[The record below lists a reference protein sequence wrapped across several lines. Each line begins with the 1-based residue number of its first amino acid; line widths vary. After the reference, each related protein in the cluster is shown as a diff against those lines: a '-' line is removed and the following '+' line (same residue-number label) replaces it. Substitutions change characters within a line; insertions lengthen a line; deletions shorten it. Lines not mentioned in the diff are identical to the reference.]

1 MSDPS
6 HSSTADRRD
15 PTSPPDVGLA
25 GGSELEKLIDRLARL
40 EAEVADLRTREDLRT
55 LVYRYA
61 VAADARDV
69 DTVGGLF
76 SAEANFGPH
85 GTGPEGARSFYEEA
99 LAGSPLMILNVGNVL
114 LEIDDDSHARGV
126 VYCRGELESGDE
138 WVVQQIMYRDRY
150 VREPA
155 GWRFRSRQH
164 LLFYGADLLTRPIGL
179 PPAGKPETF
188 KGRGSAPNIWP
199 TFQAFWDRHPEPT
212 RH

>member
-6 HSSTADRRD
+6 DSSTTDRHG
-15 PTSPPDVGLA
+15 PTSAHGQGPAAA
-25 GGSELEKLIDRLARL
+25 GDLDKLIDRLARL

-69 DTVGGLF
+69 DTVAGLF

-85 GTGPEGARSFYEEA
+85 GTGSDGARSFYEEA

-150 VREPA
+150 VREA
-155 GWRFRSRQH
+155 GGWRFRSRQH

-188 KGRGSAPNIWP
+188 KGRGTAPNVWP
-199 TFQAFWDRHPEPT
+199 TFQAFWDRHPEPI
-212 RH
+212 RE